1 MFEALGGWALTDHVQ
16 VSGLGD
22 HGVGVDLAH
31 VVALVLCLD
40 VPDVEAP
47 GVVAVVDDVEPG
59 DMIGQRDVKLR
70 EDWLRALTWVSW

>member
-1 MFEALGGWALTDHVQ
+1 M
-16 VSGLGD
+16 SGLGD

-70 EDWLRALTWVSW
+70 EDWLRALTLVSW